1 MKEIRVREI
10 IGSKAVATDAII
22 IKELIK
28 ELIKEPLSKDESIK
42 IDFNEVSGIDCLFL
56 STLFTNLICNLGR
69 KFIINHIE
77 AINLKDYDNYNRV
90 VYGSAICMK

>member
-1 MKEIRVREI
+1 MKEIRVKEI

-28 ELIKEPLSKDESIK
+28 EPLSKDESVK
-42 IDFNEVSGIDCLFL
+42 IDFNEVSGIDCFFL
-56 STLFTNLICNLGR
+56 SALFTNLICNLGR

-77 AINLKDYDNYNRV
+77 AINLKNYDNYNRV
-90 VYGSAICMK
+90 VYGTAICMK

>member
-1 MKEIRVREI
+1 MKEIRVKEI

-28 ELIKEPLSKDESIK
+28 EPLSKDESVK

-56 STLFTNLICNLGR
+56 SALFTNLICNLGR

-77 AINLKDYDNYNRV
+77 AINLKNYDNYNRV
-90 VYGSAICMK
+90 VYGTAICMK